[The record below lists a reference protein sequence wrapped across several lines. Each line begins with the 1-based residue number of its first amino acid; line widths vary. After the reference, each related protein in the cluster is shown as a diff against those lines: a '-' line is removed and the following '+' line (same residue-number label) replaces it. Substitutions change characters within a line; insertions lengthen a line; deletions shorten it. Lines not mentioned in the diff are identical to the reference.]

1 MTANENPGPLA
12 GATGV
17 NQIDQLSTLVLE
29 VHTACAQ
36 TLTTPAVWKR
46 TVGIPP
52 GKEGAKDRARAEAIR
67 RWPSKAA
74 LFARK
79 RDDGRAEACL
89 IAVAGMLREKRL

>member
-1 MTANENPGPLA
+1 M
-12 GATGV
+12 
-17 NQIDQLSTLVLE
+17 
-29 VHTACAQ
+29 
-36 TLTTPAVWKR
+36 WKR
-46 TVGIPP
+46 IVGIPP

-89 IAVAGMLREKRL
+89 IGLAGLKRGGL